1 MTVDASIPAGTG
13 TGTGTGAV
21 VASRGDEEGE
31 EGPGNGSFIV
41 LAS

>member
-13 TGTGTGAV
+13 TGAV
-21 VASRGDEEGE
+21 VASLADEEGE